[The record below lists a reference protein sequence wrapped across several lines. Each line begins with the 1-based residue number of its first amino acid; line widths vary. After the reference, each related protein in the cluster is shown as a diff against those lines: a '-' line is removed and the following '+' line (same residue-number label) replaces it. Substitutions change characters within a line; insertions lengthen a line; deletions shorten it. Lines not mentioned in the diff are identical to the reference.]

1 MNWISIERFEEVYT
15 FLEIGLGKK
24 KRKKTF
30 PLIPTN

>member
-24 KRKKTF
+24 KRKKNVS
-30 PLIPTN
+30 INSN